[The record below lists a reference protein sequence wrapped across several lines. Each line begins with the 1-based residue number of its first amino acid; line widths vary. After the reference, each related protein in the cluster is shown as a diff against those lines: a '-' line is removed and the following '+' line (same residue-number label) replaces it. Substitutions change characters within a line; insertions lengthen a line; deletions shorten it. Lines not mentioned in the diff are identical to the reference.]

1 MNSLK
6 HVIAAFVLVTISLS
20 SFAQKKT
27 GGIVVDAAS
36 GDPVVGAAVT
46 AGEAWAL
53 TDSLGRFEIKAE
65 GGEIM
70 ITSLGYK
77 SLKAA
82 LYQGM
87 VYRLQVDVLALNEV
101 IVTATENHG
110 LTASSRIGADA
121 ISHIQPSSIAD
132 ILELLPGGKA
142 SDPAFGS
149 PQIINLRSAAP
160 LSSDYSTS
168 ALGTSFTIDGKP
180 VSNNANLQYTPA
192 YSNLGTNYVNLG
204 TDMRTISTEDIETV
218 DIVRGIASVENG
230 DLTSGLVKI
239 RRKKGGNDIRAR
251 FKSDMKSKLLYV
263 GKGWEWGGENRS
275 TVNASANLLDSQA
288 DPRNPRQNFKR
299 LTGSLRFGKTWTE
312 GMEFTHVFNSSLD
325 YTGSFDDEKSDK
337 NIDEIDG
344 LPAETYKSTYNR
356 LSLGL
361 DYSVT
366 SKDREA
372 FFRSLAVSSSLT
384 AEKDLID
391 RWRNVILSADS
402 PISISREP
410 GEYDAVIIPARYE
423 ATLKVDGRP
432 FYVFVNSVAKFHA
445 GIHDLKFGAEWNMDK
460 NYGKGSIFDIE
471 RPLSTASSRRPRAYS
486 DIPAEHSVAVFAEE
500 NAEIPLGRFS
510 LEWMLGVRASSFLGA
525 SDKYAVNGRIYV
537 DPRANIRLNLPET
550 MLKGYRFNAG
560 IYAGVGL
567 HTKTPTM
574 DMLYPDYIYG
584 DAIQLN
590 YWPVQK
596 ELRRINFLVYR
607 IDPTNYDLGAARN
620 VKYEVGA
627 DASWN
632 GWSFSADF
640 FLEDMT
646 SGFRG
651 GSEYLSI
658 VKKDYTETAIDKSAL
673 TGPPALEDIPYV
685 LDTSLVAYGF
695 STNGSR
701 TLKRGIEFT
710 LSSRR
715 IPKVNTKVT
724 LNGAWFRTDYMNS
737 QPEYEH
743 PSKIVNG
750 KPYPYVAIYEKNDG
764 RMYESFNTNVMFD
777 TQVPRLGLIFSTSFQ
792 CTWFT
797 GNKSFADDSRPVA
810 YIDKNL
816 VRHEYTDESDA
827 DGVLHVMVREFS
839 PEMLKYRRNPA
850 YVHINLKITKKF
862 YQDKVSTSL
871 FVNRMFSIAP
881 DYHNEAGVLVRR
893 STVPYFGME
902 LDFKL

>member
-20 SFAQKKT
+20 AFAQKKT

-53 TDSLGRFEIKAE
+53 TDSLGRFEIKAV

-299 LTGSLRFGKTWTE
+299 LTGSLRFGKTWTK
-312 GMEFTHVFNSSLD
+312 GLDFTHVFNSSLD

-366 SKDREA
+366 AKDRDA
-372 FFRSLAVSSSLT
+372 FFRSFSLMSSLT

-445 GIHDLKFGAEWNMDK
+445 GIHNLKLGAEWNMDK

-525 SDKYAVNGRIYV
+525 SDKYAVNGKIYV

>member
-20 SFAQKKT
+20 AFAQKKT
-27 GGIVVDAAS
+27 GGIVVDEAS

-53 TDSLGRFEIKAE
+53 TDSLGRFEIKAV

-251 FKSDMKSKLLYV
+251 FKSDMKSKLLHV
-263 GKGWEWGGENRS
+263 GKGWEWGGEDRT

-372 FFRSLAVSSSLT
+372 FFRSFSLMSSLT

-445 GIHDLKFGAEWNMDK
+445 GIHNLKLGAEWNMDK
-460 NYGKGSIFDIE
+460 NYGKGSIFDVE

-486 DIPAEHSVAVFAEE
+486 DIPAEHSVALFAEE
-500 NAEIPLGRFS
+500 NAELSLGRFS

-743 PSKIVNG
+743 PSKVING

-810 YIDKNL
+810 YVDKNL